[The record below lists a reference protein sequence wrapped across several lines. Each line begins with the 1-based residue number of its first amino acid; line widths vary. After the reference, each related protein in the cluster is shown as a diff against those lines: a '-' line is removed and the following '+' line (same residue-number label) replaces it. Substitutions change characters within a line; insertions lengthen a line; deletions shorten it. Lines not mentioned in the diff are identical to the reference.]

1 MFDNYNINIDEDFRR
16 VLEESE
22 DENDMWFSKPEQLE
36 SQIESLEEKNLY
48 LIGNNKDIEQKIENV
63 SKKKNQVKNSK
74 DTLVKSI
81 NKNKEDLQSKINVLN
96 EDIRKLRN
104 NKIDD
109 ETPVLLAKLEE
120 DISSQYSL
128 YCQEGGQTSRKDFVN
143 GVDVLRE
150 MEAKIEHFIKEIVQL
165 KSNPDTKDIFIKIEK
180 CIRETRINKVTLS
193 LFIMVRPR
201 TRMRYSDR
209 RWRSTRHRL

>member
-180 CIRETRINKVTLS
+180 CIRETRINKTKNENEILRQK
-193 LFIMVRPR
+193 MEK
-201 TRMRYSDR
+201 YKA
-209 RWRSTRHRL
+209 